1 MDAARTV
8 RLTKGVAAMVER
20 AAAAQG
26 VDPEEWV
33 NERLTRDL
41 FLEKLDDVQ
50 FRNPEPLSEEEAAEV
65 VYRP

>member
-1 MDAARTV
+1 MGAMRTV
-8 RLTKGVAAMVER
+8 RLKERVAAMVER

-50 FRNPEPLSEEEAAEV
+50 ARNPEPLSEEEAAEV

>member
-1 MDAARTV
+1 
-8 RLTKGVAAMVER
+8 MVER

-26 VDPEEWV
+26 VDAEEWV

-41 FLEKLDDVQ
+41 FLEKLNDVQ
-50 FRNPEPLSEEEAAEV
+50 ARNPEPLSEEEAAEV